1 MLEQCDPIATQLGA
15 VMRCSQGYAEL
26 QREADIFLLCVDSLQ
41 DKTAL
46 KRMDV
51 NV

>member
-1 MLEQCDPIATQLGA
+1 
-15 VMRCSQGYAEL
+15 MRCSQGYAEL
-26 QREADIFLLCVDSLQ
+26 QREAVIFLCVDSVE
-41 DKTAL
+41 DTTAL